1 MQIIIPASVGLRGMP
16 PPLYARRRAICSFD
30 HVQLAGL
37 RCYGRF
43 REDLDNL
50 INEARQ
56 KEITMPI
63 VDWLAAMEDMA
74 LTSVS
79 TFVR

>member
-1 MQIIIPASVGLRGMP
+1 M
-16 PPLYARRRAICSFD
+16 
-30 HVQLAGL
+30 
-37 RCYGRF
+37 
-43 REDLDNL
+43 
-50 INEARQ
+50 NEARQ

-63 VDWLAAMEDMA
+63 VDWLAAMEDTA